1 MKDYSGRVLIPNFYD
16 GIKIGEN
23 TSKILSA
30 VPDDENQINKELGI
44 AFPDNVGKNYQESIQ
59 YPSLNIRGLSSG
71 WVKKEV
77 RTIVPDKAIAEID
90 IRLVKESNPKKLI
103 DLVKNHIIKE
113 GAYVIENRDPTN
125 EERNTKQHIVR
136 FDSSISYLAFRTDIN
151 SPIGIWA
158 SSALYKAFGRQPIK
172 IRTSGGSI
180 PISPFVSTLNIPAL
194 TYPSVNKD
202 NNQHS
207 PNENIKIGNFI
218 DGTLGMTYLLLEEIN

>member
-1 MKDYSGRVLIPNFYD
+1 MKDENGVVLIEGFYD
-16 GIKIGEN
+16 GINITEEIKKDLN
-23 TSKILSA
+23 R
-30 VPDDENQINKELGI
+30 VPDNENEMLSTMQFKS
-44 AFPDNVGKNYQESIQ
+44 PDKVGKSYQESLQ
-59 YPSLNIRGLSSG
+59 YPSLNVRGIQAG
-71 WVKKEV
+71 WVKDQA
-77 RTIVPDKAIAEID
+77 RTIVPSECIAEID
-90 IRLVKESNPKKLI
+90 VRLVLESDGYRLL
-103 DLVKNHIIKE
+103 DLIKE
-113 GAYVIENRDPTN
+113 HIKTLGYKVLKKRPTKG
-125 EERNTKQHIVR
+125 ERMMYDKIITFESKV
-136 FDSSISYLAFRTDIN
+136 SYPAFRTDIN

-158 SSALYKAFGRQPIK
+158 SSALYKAFGRKPIK